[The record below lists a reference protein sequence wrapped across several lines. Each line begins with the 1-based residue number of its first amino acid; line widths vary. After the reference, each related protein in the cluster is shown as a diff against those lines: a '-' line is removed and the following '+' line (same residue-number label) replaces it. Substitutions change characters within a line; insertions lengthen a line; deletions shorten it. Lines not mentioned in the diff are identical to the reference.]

1 MNLPEI
7 TESTI
12 DNVTNEAFKR
22 DVFPYCFSKLK
33 ELEKSNP
40 NLLEAISV
48 ISKQL
53 YMEHES
59 TDVADEIREV
69 NRLRC
74 VAGMLIVINLIN
86 TQMEINQL
94 KEMFG

>member
-1 MNLPEI
+1 MSLPVI
-7 TESTI
+7 TDSTI

-22 DVFPYCFSKLK
+22 EVFPYCFSKLK

-48 ISKQL
+48 ISKRL
-53 YMEHES
+53 YVDH
-59 TDVADEIREV
+59 DDETNTEVREV

-74 VAGMLIVINLIN
+74 VAGMLIVVNMIN
-86 TQMEINQL
+86 TQLEVDQL
-94 KEMFG
+94 KDMFG

>member
-1 MNLPEI
+1 MTLPLI

-22 DVFPYCFSKLK
+22 DVFPYCFAKLK

-48 ISKQL
+48 ISKHL
-53 YMEHES
+53 YVDHDDE
-59 TDVADEIREV
+59 VNPEIREV

-74 VAGMLIVINLIN
+74 VAGMLIVINMIN
-86 TQMEINQL
+86 TQLEIDQL